1 MKRAF
6 ALALLLV
13 AVHANTS
20 EASCAY
26 VAPQAAKLV
35 VDKCTAVDTAK
46 LKAPA
51 KGAGYAGL
59 LLEGTLTSGKDT
71 QVAAKVWV
79 PAAEKVTCAQVTA
92 KATVSGT
99 LSFACCDGDPNPPC
113 MIATSSIFTKLTITN
128 ASPAKPVK
136 SLSRAELEAEVE
148 ALRAENAQL
157 RARVEQILAK
167 EKDRVER
174 LQKQLGGGPEKS
186 LK

>member
-1 MKRAF
+1 MKSVF

-13 AVHANTS
+13 STRAHNS

-35 VDKCTAVDTAK
+35 VDKCTAVDTTK

-59 LLEGTLTSGKDT
+59 LLEGTLTSGKDKPT
-71 QVAAKVWV
+71 TAKVWV
-79 PAAEKVTCAQVTA
+79 PASENLTCAKIETRS
-92 KATVSGT
+92 TVSGT

-113 MIATSSIFTKLTITN
+113 MIETSSVFTKLTIAKAT
-128 ASPAKPVK
+128 PAKPLK

-157 RARVEQILAK
+157 RAKFEDMSRR
-167 EKDRVER
+167 EKDRADR
-174 LQKQLGGGPEKS
+174 LQKEIGTPAKD